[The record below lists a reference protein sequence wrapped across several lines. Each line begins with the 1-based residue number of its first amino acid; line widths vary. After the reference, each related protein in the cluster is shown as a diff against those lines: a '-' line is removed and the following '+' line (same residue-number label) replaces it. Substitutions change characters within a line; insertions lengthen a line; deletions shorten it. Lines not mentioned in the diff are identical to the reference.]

1 MEQKIKFPRSQKV
14 YLPGKL
20 YPNIRVAM
28 RKVEQVPSVSFE
40 GEEKIVT
47 PNPGIYVYDTSGP
60 FSDADMSI
68 DLKKGLPRMREEWI
82 VGRGDVEQLPEI
94 TSEYG
99 QMRRDDKSLDHL
111 RFEHIALPYRAKKG
125 EAITQM
131 AYAKRGIITPEMEY
145 VAIRENMNCEELG
158 IKTHIT
164 PEFVRQEIAEGRAV
178 LPANINH
185 PEAEPMII
193 GRNFLV
199 KINTNIGNS
208 ATTSSIDEEVEK
220 ALVDSI
226 KAEGNEAMFLY
237 TDVMDKEVLEGN
249 KVEIMKAYGRIDV
262 LLNAAGGNMAGAT
275 IAPDKTFF
283 DLQIDAF
290 KKVVDLNLFGT
301 VLPTMVF
308 AEIMVEQ
315 KKGSIVNFCSES
327 ALRPLTRVVGYG
339 AAKAAIANFTKY
351 MAGELALK
359 FGNGLRVNAIAPGF
373 FLTEQNRTLLTNPDG
388 SLTDRSKTIL
398 AHTPFNRFGEPED
411 LYGTIHYL
419 ISDASNFVTGT
430 VAVIDGGF
438 DAFSI

>member
-1 MEQKIKFPRSQKV
+1 MNELFSVKDKVVVITGGAGILGKGIAAYLAKEGAKVVILDRS
-14 YLPGKL
+14 
-20 YPNIRVAM
+20 A
-28 RKVEQVPSVSFE
+28 E
-40 GEEKIVT
+40 
-47 PNPGIYVYDTSGP
+47 
-60 FSDADMSI
+60 A
-68 DLKKGLPRMREEWI
+68 
-82 VGRGDVEQLPEI
+82 
-94 TSEYG
+94 G
-99 QMRRDDKSLDHL
+99 Q
-111 RFEHIALPYRAKKG
+111 
-125 EAITQM
+125 
-131 AYAKRGIITPEMEY
+131 
-145 VAIRENMNCEELG
+145 
-158 IKTHIT
+158 
-164 PEFVRQEIAEGRAV
+164 
-178 LPANINH
+178 
-185 PEAEPMII
+185 
-193 GRNFLV
+193 
-199 KINTNIGNS
+199 
-208 ATTSSIDEEVEK
+208 
-220 ALVDSI
+220 ALVDGI

-249 KVEIMKAYGRIDV
+249 KVDIMKAYGRIDV

-301 VLPTMVF
+301 MVF

-315 KKGSIVNFCSES
+315 KKGAIVNFCSES

-373 FLTEQNRTLLTNPDG
+373 FLTDQNRALLTNPDG

-430 VAVIDGGF
+430 VAVIDF

>member
-1 MEQKIKFPRSQKV
+1 MNELFNVKGKVVVITGGAGILGKGIAAYLAKEGAKVVVLDRS
-14 YLPGKL
+14 
-20 YPNIRVAM
+20 
-28 RKVEQVPSVSFE
+28 
-40 GEEKIVT
+40 
-47 PNPGIYVYDTSGP
+47 
-60 FSDADMSI
+60 
-68 DLKKGLPRMREEWI
+68 
-82 VGRGDVEQLPEI
+82 
-94 TSEYG
+94 
-99 QMRRDDKSLDHL
+99 
-111 RFEHIALPYRAKKG
+111 G
-125 EAITQM
+125 EA
-131 AYAKRGIITPEMEY
+131 G
-145 VAIRENMNCEELG
+145 
-158 IKTHIT
+158 
-164 PEFVRQEIAEGRAV
+164 
-178 LPANINH
+178 
-185 PEAEPMII
+185 
-193 GRNFLV
+193 
-199 KINTNIGNS
+199 
-208 ATTSSIDEEVEK
+208 K

-373 FLTEQNRTLLTNPDG
+373 FLTDQNRALLTNPDG

-438 DAFSI
+438 DCLLYTSPSPRDLSTSRMPSSA

>member
-1 MEQKIKFPRSQKV
+1 MNELFNVKDKVVVITGGAGILGKGIAAYLAKEGAKVVVLDRS
-14 YLPGKL
+14 
-20 YPNIRVAM
+20 
-28 RKVEQVPSVSFE
+28 
-40 GEEKIVT
+40 EEA
-47 PNPGIYVYDTSGP
+47 G
-60 FSDADMSI
+60 
-68 DLKKGLPRMREEWI
+68 
-82 VGRGDVEQLPEI
+82 
-94 TSEYG
+94 
-99 QMRRDDKSLDHL
+99 
-111 RFEHIALPYRAKKG
+111 
-125 EAITQM
+125 
-131 AYAKRGIITPEMEY
+131 
-145 VAIRENMNCEELG
+145 
-158 IKTHIT
+158 
-164 PEFVRQEIAEGRAV
+164 
-178 LPANINH
+178 
-185 PEAEPMII
+185 
-193 GRNFLV
+193 
-199 KINTNIGNS
+199 
-208 ATTSSIDEEVEK
+208 K

-237 TDVMDKEVLEGN
+237 TDVMDKEVLESN

-359 FGNGLRVNAIAPGF
+359 FGNGLRVNAM
-373 FLTEQNRTLLTNPDG
+373 TNPDG